1 MHYLDNTLVFSPS
14 DLMLFMAS
22 PFASWMER
30 LTLEQPD
37 HSIASDAR
45 DPLLQALANR
55 GMQHE
60 RDYLAHLSVQGLDIA
75 VIDDTDPQ
83 AAEAATLAAMQ
94 AGAEVIY
101 QARLGM
107 RAAGQ
112 RFVGIAD
119 FLRKRPGPSRLGAYY
134 YEPWDTKLARKAKPY
149 FVIQLCCYADMLHPL
164 QDRLAD
170 YIHIVLG
177 VKNTAGHADFLSLRT
192 QDYYY
197 YYLALKRA
205 FLDFHR
211 AFDAQQIPD
220 PSLSTEYGRWSAYA
234 QQLLQERDHPS
245 LIANITRNQM
255 KRLQAAS
262 IDTVAALASTAL
274 ARIPKL
280 ADATFARLKQQAQL
294 QHQSRG
300 QDRPLYEVLP
310 HAKGVS
316 RGLALLPPASPGD
329 VFFDMEGFPL
339 IEGGLEYLWGVC
351 CHEPGQ
357 TEPQPAD
364 VQYRD
369 WWAHDTQQERHA
381 FEAFIDWAYVRWQ
394 AHPVMHIY
402 HYGHYEIAAVRRLMG
417 RFGSREH
424 EVDALL
430 RHGVFID
437 LYAVVRNGLRIGA
450 PGYSIK
456 NIEHL
461 YRQARATDVA
471 SGDGSVMYYE
481 TWREHPDGVDWQQSR
496 LLHAIRDYNHDDCI
510 STAELAAWLR
520 QVQAQAGIAH
530 VVRDVEDTVTLE
542 AVSAA
547 SLLSQELLQA
557 AERESCTAKPVI
569 AHLVEFH
576 RRERK
581 PAWWRY
587 FERLAMSAAEL
598 YDDLDCLAGLVRTDT
613 PPEPVKRSLLYEY
626 RFETAQE
633 STLLPGSCLSAD
645 QPGEKM
651 QLESVDRQ
659 RGLAYIKA
667 GKTREVP
674 PTLNLIPDEHV
685 SNKVLA
691 EGVYTFAEQ
700 VHQNGLEPNPILDIV
715 ERRPPRLLDHPGGP
729 ILQGDDVLNGAI
741 SAVTR
746 LDHSALCIQGP
757 PGSGKTYTGAR
768 IIKALIASGRRV
780 GITSNSH
787 KAISHLLGKVAE
799 LLLADGTRG
808 QILRVTGDS
817 NDSVL
822 AYANVTQVPSASAL
836 VMTNDVV
843 LIGGTAWTFA
853 HPHLTAQL
861 DTLFVDEAGQVALA
875 NLVAMSRSARNLVLL
890 GDQMQ
895 LGQPIQG
902 SHPGESGRSALAYWL
917 DGQAVVPPD
926 RGIFLKTSWR
936 MHPHIC
942 DFISSMVYEDRL
954 QAEPSTALRVVKV
967 PDGAERLCVDAG
979 LFFVPVVHDGNSRSS
994 AEEAEMIRT
1003 LARELLGREKTDTR
1017 GAVIGTIGWEDMLFV
1032 APYNVQVHLLQQV
1045 LGEQAKVG
1053 SVDRFQGQEAPI
1065 VFVSMCA
1072 SSVDESARGI
1082 DFLFN
1087 KNRLNVAISRA
1098 QSLAIVVGNPA
1109 LARTDVQTLEQMTQV
1124 NLFACLCELHTL

>member
-1 MHYLDNTLVFSPS
+1 MP
-14 DLMLFMAS
+14 
-22 PFASWMER
+22 R
-30 LTLEQPD
+30 
-37 HSIASDAR
+37 
-45 DPLLQALANR
+45 AL
-55 GMQHE
+55 
-60 RDYLAHLSVQGLDIA
+60 
-75 VIDDTDPQ
+75 
-83 AAEAATLAAMQ
+83 
-94 AGAEVIY
+94 
-101 QARLGM
+101 
-107 RAAGQ
+107 
-112 RFVGIAD
+112 
-119 FLRKRPGPSRLGAYY
+119 PGVWRS
-134 YEPWDTKLARKAKPY
+134 
-149 FVIQLCCYADMLHPL
+149 
-164 QDRLAD
+164 
-170 YIHIVLG
+170 
-177 VKNTAGHADFLSLRT
+177 
-192 QDYYY
+192 
-197 YYLALKRA
+197 
-205 FLDFHR
+205 
-211 AFDAQQIPD
+211 
-220 PSLSTEYGRWSAYA
+220 
-234 QQLLQERDHPS
+234 
-245 LIANITRNQM
+245 
-255 KRLQAAS
+255 
-262 IDTVAALASTAL
+262 
-274 ARIPKL
+274 
-280 ADATFARLKQQAQL
+280 
-294 QHQSRG
+294 
-300 QDRPLYEVLP
+300 
-310 HAKGVS
+310 
-316 RGLALLPPASPGD
+316 LPPASSGD
-329 VFFDMEGFPL
+329 VFFDLEGFPL

-351 CHEPGQ
+351 CQEPGPA
-357 TEPQPAD
+357 EPQPAD

-369 WWAHDTQQERHA
+369 WWAHDAQQERCA
-381 FEAFIDWAYVRWQ
+381 FEAFTDWVYGRWQ
-394 AHPVMHIY
+394 ADPAMHIY
-402 HYGHYEIAAVRRLMG
+402 HYGHYEIAALRRLMG

-424 EVDALL
+424 EVDELL

-437 LYAVVRNGLRIGA
+437 LYAVVRNGLRVGE

-471 SGDGSVMYYE
+471 SGDDSVVYYE
-481 TWREHPDGVDWQQSR
+481 TWREQPDGVDWRQSR
-496 LLHAIRDYNHDDCI
+496 LLHAIRDYNRDDCV
-510 STAELAAWLR
+510 STAALATWLR
-520 QVQAQAGIAH
+520 QVQAESGIAY
-530 VVRDVEDTVTLE
+530 VVRDVEDTVTPE

-547 SLLSQELLQA
+547 SLLSQDLLQA
-557 AERESCTAKPVI
+557 AERESCAVKSVI

-587 FERLAMSAAEL
+587 FERLAMSEAEL

-626 RFETAQE
+626 RFDTAQE
-633 STLLPGSCLSAD
+633 STLLPGGCLSAE

-651 QLESVDRQ
+651 QLESVDRR

-667 GKTREVP
+667 GKTRQVP
-674 PTLNLIPDEHV
+674 PALNLIPDEHV
-685 SNKVLA
+685 PDKVLA
-691 EGVYTFAEQ
+691 EAVYTFAEQ
-700 VHQNGLEPNPILDIV
+700 VQQNGLEPNPILDIV
-715 ERRPPRLLDHPGGP
+715 ERRPPRLLDHAGGP

-741 SAVTR
+741 AAVTR

-808 QILRVTGDS
+808 QIIRVTGDG
-817 NDSVL
+817 NDAVL
-822 AYANVTQVPSASAL
+822 AYANVTQVPSAGAL
-836 VMTNDVV
+836 VMTDDVV

-853 HPHLTAQL
+853 HPALTAQL

-936 MHPHIC
+936 MHPRIC
-942 DFISSMVYEDRL
+942 DFVSAMVYDHRL

-979 LFFVPVVHDGNSRSS
+979 LFFVPVVHDGNSRRS
-994 AEEAEMIRT
+994 AEEAEMIRA
-1003 LARELLGREKTDTR
+1003 LARDLLGREKTDTS
-1017 GAVIGTIGWEDMLFV
+1017 GTVIGTIGWEDMLFV

-1124 NLFACLCELHTL
+1124 NLFARLCELHAL

>member
-1 MHYLDNTLVFSPS
+1 MQYLDNTLIFSPS

-37 HSIASDAR
+37 HGIASDAR
-45 DPLLQALANR
+45 DPLLQTLATR
-55 GMQHE
+55 GLQHE
-60 RDYLAHLSVQGLDIA
+60 QDYLAHLSAQGLDIA

-83 AAEAATLAAMQ
+83 AAEAATWAAMQ

-107 RAAGQ
+107 HAADH
-112 RFVGIAD
+112 RFGGIAD
-119 FLRKRPGPSRLGAYY
+119 FLLKRSGPSKLGDYH

-170 YIHIVLG
+170 RIHIVLG
-177 VKNTAGHADFLSLRT
+177 AATPAGHADVYSLRT

-205 FLDFHR
+205 FVDFHR
-211 AFDAQQIPD
+211 TFDAKQVPE
-220 PSLSTEYGRWSAYA
+220 PSLSAEHGRWSAYA
-234 QQLLQERDHPS
+234 QHLLQERDHLS
-245 LIANITRNQM
+245 LIANISKNQL
-255 KRLQAAS
+255 KRLHAAG
-262 IDTVAALASTAL
+262 IDTVAALASTTL

-280 ADATFARLKQQAQL
+280 ADETFARLKQQAQL
-294 QHQSRG
+294 QQQSRG
-300 QDRPLYEVLP
+300 HDRPLYEVLP
-310 HAKGVS
+310 HAEGVA

-329 VFFDMEGFPL
+329 VFFDLEGFPL

-351 CHEPGQ
+351 CPGSWQ
-357 TEPQPAD
+357 AEPQPAN

-369 WWAHDTQQERHA
+369 WWAHDTQQERYA
-381 FEAFIDWAYVRWQ
+381 FEAFIDWVYGRWQ
-394 AHPVMHIY
+394 AHPAMHIY
-402 HYGHYEIAAVRRLMG
+402 HYGNYEIAALRRLMG

-461 YRQARATDVA
+461 YRQARVTDVA
-471 SGDGSVMYYE
+471 SGDGSVVYYE

-496 LLHAIRDYNHDDCI
+496 LLHAIRDYNRDDCV
-510 STAELAAWLR
+510 STAELAVWLR
-520 QVQAQAGIAH
+520 QVQAEAGIAY
-530 VVRDVEDTVTLE
+530 VVRDVEDIVTPE
-542 AVSAA
+542 VVSAA
-547 SLLSQELLQA
+547 SLLRQELLQA
-557 AERESCTAKPVI
+557 AERERCATKSVI

-581 PAWWRY
+581 PMWWRY
-587 FERLAMSAAEL
+587 FERLAMSEAEL

-626 RFETAQE
+626 RFDPAQE
-633 STLLPGSCLSAD
+633 SNLLPGSCLSAE
-645 QPGEKM
+645 QPGEKV
-651 QLESVDRQ
+651 QLESVDRR
-659 RGLAYIKA
+659 RGLATIKV
-667 GKTREVP
+667 GRTRQVP
-674 PTLNLIPDEHV
+674 PVLHLIPDEHV
-685 SNKVLA
+685 STKVLA
-691 EGVYTFAEQ
+691 DGVYTFAEQ
-700 VHQNGLEPNPILDIV
+700 VHQNGLEPDPILDII
-715 ERRPPRLLDHPGGP
+715 ERRPPRLLDHAGGP
-729 ILQGDDVLNGAI
+729 ILQDDDVLAGAI

-746 LDHSALCIQGP
+746 LNHSALCIQGP
-757 PGSGKTYTGAR
+757 PGSGKTYIGAR
-768 IIKALIASGRRV
+768 IIKALIANGRRV

-808 QILRVTGDS
+808 QIIRITTDGD
-817 NDSVL
+817 DAVF

-836 VMTNDVV
+836 LVSDDVV
-843 LIGGTAWTFA
+843 LIGGTAWMFA
-853 HPHLTAQL
+853 HPHVTAQL
-861 DTLFVDEAGQVALA
+861 DTLFVDEAGQVSLA
-875 NLVAMSRSARNLVLL
+875 NLIAMSRSARNLVLL

-902 SHPGESGRSALAYWL
+902 SHPGNSGCSALAYWL
-917 DGQAVVPPD
+917 DGQAVVPPE
-926 RGIFLKTSWR
+926 RGIFLKTTWR
-936 MHPHIC
+936 LHPRIC
-942 DFISSMVYEDRL
+942 DFISAMVYEDRL

-967 PDGAERLCVDAG
+967 PDGAERLGVDAG
-979 LFFVPVVHDGNSRSS
+979 LFFVPVVHDGNARSS
-994 AEEAEMIRT
+994 EEEAEMIRE
-1003 LARELLGREKTDTR
+1003 LAHELMGREKTDTR
-1017 GAVIGTIGWEDMLFV
+1017 GTVIGTIGWDDMLFV
-1032 APYNVQVHLLQQV
+1032 APYNVQVHVLQQV
-1045 LGEQAKVG
+1045 LGDQANVG

-1072 SSVDESARGI
+1072 STVDESTRGI

-1109 LARTDVQTLEQMTQV
+1109 LARTDVKTLEQMTQV
-1124 NLFACLCELHTL
+1124 NVFARLCELHAL